1 MEPCFSVNYCIEKP
15 WPGSLRSDFSQI
27 SKSRE
32 KFSVRIFYIRFL
44 ESRNIPSA
52 WILFSQ
58 PIHYRCYPL
67 IDLSLSH
74 LFHNYFVYLPD
85 ASHEVKSD
93 EFWDYEQQ
101 VDLEA
106 FSCNEFYSI
115 LSKQSR
121 DVTSSIARQKD
132 QVNCLICFWQ
142 IYFYF
147 NFVIPI

>member
-1 MEPCFSVNYCIEKP
+1 MEACFSVNYCIENP

-32 KFSVRIFYIRFL
+32 KFSVRIFYISSASLAISPVLGSYFH
-44 ESRNIPSA
+44 SRSI
-52 WILFSQ
+52 
-58 PIHYRCYPL
+58 YRCYPL

-74 LFHNYFVYLPD
+74 LFHNYFVHLPD

-132 QVNCLICFWQ
+132 QVNCLICF
-142 IYFYF
+142 
-147 NFVIPI
+147 